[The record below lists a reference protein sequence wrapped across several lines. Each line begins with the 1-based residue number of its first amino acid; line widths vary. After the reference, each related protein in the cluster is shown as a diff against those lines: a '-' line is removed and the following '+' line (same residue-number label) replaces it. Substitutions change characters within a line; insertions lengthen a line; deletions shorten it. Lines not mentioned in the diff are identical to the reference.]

1 MRLKPTKMSFFR
13 AEIEKFFVRFLVQVK
28 MAKSPFEINWP
39 LKKKRKYVLRKTW
52 PKSKKFWTQIASENS
67 SSAPCWLWLL
77 KKPKI
82 WKLKSKRQS
91 KLVFWTSEA
100 LKHRISPSMVNLI
113 AKNLQLHTSFFCW
126 SVPLHTSHSTLISLI
141 NVEGYKICQITKRGA
156 WNKHGGWDLVEK
168 TNA

>member
-1 MRLKPTKMSFFR
+1 MRLEPTKVSFFR

-100 LKHRISPSMVNLI
+100 LKHRISPSMANLI
-113 AKNLQLHTSFFCW
+113 AKMPCPSMWPKQFWLVQNGFGLTKLDLTIMIW
-126 SVPLHTSHSTLISLI
+126 SRPKWNGHDQNELVRFKCDSL
-141 NVEGYKICQITKRGA
+141 
-156 WNKHGGWDLVEK
+156 D
-168 TNA
+168 